1 MKLQDIKATHLNVRV
16 RDGRVRVTFGNKG
29 VDIYQ
34 GEQTEHGVKLIPM
47 FPWSGR
53 RVVAKSWADAKR
65 QVETQVFAAFG
76 SATRDAKIIAKKL
89 GVTIR

>member
-34 GEQTEHGVKLIPM
+34 GEQTEHGVELVPV

>member
-34 GEQTEHGVKLIPM
+34 GEQTEHGVELVPM

-65 QVETQVFAAFG
+65 QAETQVFDAFG
-76 SATRDAKIIAKKL
+76 GATKDARIIAKKL

>member
-34 GEQTEHGVKLIPM
+34 GEQTERGVELMPM
-47 FPWSGR
+47 LPWSGS

-65 QVETQVFAAFG
+65 QAETQVFNAFG
-76 SATRDAKIIAKKL
+76 GATKDARIIAKKL

>member
-1 MKLQDIKATHLNVRV
+1 MKLQDIKAKYLNIRV

-34 GEQTEHGVKLIPM
+34 GEQTEHGVKLVPM

-53 RVVAKSWADAKR
+53 RVKAKSWADARR
-65 QVETQVFAAFG
+65 QAETQVFNAFG
-76 SATRDAKIIAKKL
+76 SATKDAQIISKKL

>member
-29 VDIYQ
+29 IDIYQ
-34 GEQTEHGVKLIPM
+34 GEQTEHGVELVPM

-65 QVETQVFAAFG
+65 QAETQVFNAFG
-76 SATRDAKIIAKKL
+76 SATKDARIIASKL

>member
-1 MKLQDIKATHLNVRV
+1 MKLKDIKANQLNIKI

-34 GEQTEHGVKLIPM
+34 GEQTEHGVELVPV

-76 SATRDAKIIAKKL
+76 GATKDAQIIANKL

>member
-16 RDGRVRVTFGNKG
+16 HDGRIRVTFGNKG
-29 VDIYQ
+29 IDIYQ
-34 GEQTEHGVKLIPM
+34 GEQTERGVELMPM
-47 FPWSGR
+47 LPWSGN

-65 QVETQVFAAFG
+65 QVESQVFAAFG
-76 SATRDAKIIAKKL
+76 SATQDAKIIANKL